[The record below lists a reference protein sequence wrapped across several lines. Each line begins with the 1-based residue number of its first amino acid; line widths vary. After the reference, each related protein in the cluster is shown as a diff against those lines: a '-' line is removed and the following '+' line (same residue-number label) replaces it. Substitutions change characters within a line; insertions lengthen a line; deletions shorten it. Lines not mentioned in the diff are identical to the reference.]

1 MFCPNEN
8 ARMHHAAVSSHY
20 GQQVIIDQCEKC
32 GGIWFDAFEL
42 FKVKQGEAQ
51 EIEELDPDSLRAPS
65 DIDHPTLLCPR
76 DQAALFQYDDPNF
89 PRGLVLMRCPKCQ
102 GFWLNRGEFTKYQEA
117 RQKLKVPEEKTLED
131 LKLEQDVK
139 RLLESHRAGSS
150 HDELAKAGKF
160 LSTPVG
166 NPALFPFDSSRG
178 LSDERNTFDSILS
191 VLILLLRLFIFR

>member
-8 ARMHHAAVSSHY
+8 ARMHQAAVSSHY

-42 FKVKQGEAQ
+42 YKVKQGEAQ
-51 EIEELDPDSLRAPS
+51 EIEELDPDIFTAHS

-89 PRGLVLMRCPKCQ
+89 PKGLILMRCPKCQ
-102 GFWLNRGEFTKYQEA
+102 GFWLNRGEFTKYQEV
-117 RQKLKVPEEKTLED
+117 RQKLKDPEEKTPED
-131 LKLEQDVK
+131 LKLEEDIK
-139 RLLESHRAGSS
+139 RLLESHRAGNS
-150 HDELAKAGKF
+150 HDGLAKVGKF

-166 NPALFPFDSSRG
+166 DSALFPFDSTRG
-178 LSDERNTFDSILS
+178 LSDERNTLDSILS
-191 VLILLLRLFIFR
+191 VLILLLRLFVFR

>member
-8 ARMHHAAVSSHY
+8 ARMHQVAVSSHY

-42 FKVKQGEAQ
+42 YKVKQGEAQ
-51 EIEELDPDSLRAPS
+51 EIEELDPDIFTAHS

-89 PRGLVLMRCPKCQ
+89 PKGLILMRCPKCQ
-102 GFWLNRGEFTKYQEA
+102 GFWLNRGEFTKYQEV
-117 RQKLKVPEEKTLED
+117 RQKLKDPEEKTPED
-131 LKLEQDVK
+131 LKLEEDVK
-139 RLLESHRAGSS
+139 RLLESHRAGNS
-150 HDELAKAGKF
+150 HDGLAKVGKF

-166 NPALFPFDSSRG
+166 DSALFPFDSTRG
-178 LSDERNTFDSILS
+178 LSDERNTLDSILS
-191 VLILLLRLFIFR
+191 VLILLLRLFVFR

>member
-8 ARMHHAAVSSHY
+8 ARMHQAAVSSHY

-42 FKVKQGEAQ
+42 YKVKQGEAQ
-51 EIEELDPDSLRAPS
+51 EIEELDPDIFTAPS

-89 PRGLVLMRCPKCQ
+89 PKGLILMRCPKCQ
-102 GFWLNRGEFTKYQEA
+102 GFWLNRGEFTKYQEV
-117 RQKLKVPEEKTLED
+117 RQKLKDPEEKTPED
-131 LKLEQDVK
+131 LKLEEDVK
-139 RLLESHRAGSS
+139 RLLESHRAGNS
-150 HDELAKAGKF
+150 HDGLAKVGKF

-166 NPALFPFDSSRG
+166 DSALFPFDSTRG
-178 LSDERNTFDSILS
+178 LSDERNTLDSILS
-191 VLILLLRLFIFR
+191 VLILLLRLFVFR